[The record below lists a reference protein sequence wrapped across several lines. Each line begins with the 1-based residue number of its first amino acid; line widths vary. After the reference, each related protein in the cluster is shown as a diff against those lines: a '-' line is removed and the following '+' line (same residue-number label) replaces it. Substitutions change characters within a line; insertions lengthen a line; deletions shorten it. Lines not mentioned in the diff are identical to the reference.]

1 MIAQNDRRES
11 GKGLPNRRTVILSGL
26 ALTTAGLV
34 LLARRLV
41 EPTSGTPGKPEPFQ
55 LAL

>member
-1 MIAQNDRRES
+1 MRAQHDRREP

-34 LLARRLV
+34 LPTQRLV
-41 EPTSGTPGKPEPFQ
+41 EPTTGTPGKPEPFQ
-55 LAL
+55 LAF